1 MAGARQGRI
10 RNPYSKIL
18 VILVI
23 STVAYSIGAV
33 LAFNSMTNL
42 PLQDGVFM
50 VAAGFSL
57 GYMLLSRLFRLDTQP
72 RHFNLKNMFG
82 GASLALSMIMTF
94 AAFKLFTLA
103 SVYPVVAA
111 AVVVF
116 FTIDYARF
124 GKKLSRAEALALSA
138 GVLMVFIGTFFA
150 ESHGFAFNMNALPYV
165 IGITVFGGTGFYFV
179 MYNIERRNAGA
190 RSASIPLMLAAV
202 SGAGLI
208 IFGAGSPSAIFLAI
222 GIVAGFFTAIA
233 MMLEFVAMERE
244 ESRSA
249 KGNLIKR
256 NFINNFTY
264 LDVVMV
270 LAFSVLIKSYTV
282 QEVAGGLTIVLGVII
297 IGFVR

>member
-150 ESHGFAFNMNALPYV
+150 ESHGFAFNINALPYV

-190 RSASIPLMLAAV
+190 RSASIPLALAAV

-249 KGNLIKR
+249 KG
-256 NFINNFTY
+256 
-264 LDVVMV
+264 
-270 LAFSVLIKSYTV
+270 
-282 QEVAGGLTIVLGVII
+282 
-297 IGFVR
+297 